1 MPMEFQ
7 KITMCFIHVLSG
19 SNLANEIPVFY
30 MRTFWSREYIGIE
43 SYSSDLDTYVGTTC
57 E

>member
-1 MPMEFQ
+1 MEIPENYNVFFY
-7 KITMCFIHVLSG
+7 MSA
-19 SNLANEIPVFY
+19 SDLANEIPVFY
-30 MRTFWSREYIGIE
+30 MRTFWSREYIGLE